1 MHRHAPFRRARA
13 ATTAAALAA
22 GLAAS
27 VLTAPAAGASAAA
40 PEVVAVDFAQRT
52 GPVHGGATGMLYGLS
67 DPGVPGDPLVAGA
80 RPRTVSQKAPDGDQH
95 PNGDALV
102 VADGFF
108 ANGGEEIVIMT
119 QDVYSQWP
127 YENRGIDDYL
137 AKVDTMVRKV
147 MRERPQDKHRFN
159 WVLFNEP
166 DLIWYQNWS
175 TQKQKFFSD
184 WKAVFEK
191 VRSIDPDARIVGP
204 NEALYR
210 HDRLRDFLTWARNT
224 PCAGDPEGNCLPDV
238 VSWHEL
244 QRDKLASYRGHYEH
258 YRQME
263 REIGF
268 GPLPINVTEYG
279 NRRDMSVPGQMIQWI
294 SLFEDT
300 KVDANGAYW
309 TYAGNLD
316 DHAVRTR
323 QANGGWWLLKWYADL
338 TGETVEVTPP
348 RLNVAD
354 TVQATAAIDES
365 LRRGTV
371 LVGGG
376 SAPVRLD
383 LSGLGRGV
391 FGPGAVDVTVSRTT
405 WTGYEGD
412 AVQPPVIATTRTEP
426 ADGKLQVDLPGG
438 DVMAAY
444 RVTVVPAT
452 GAEPQPNAPWSVSV
466 EAESATLTAPARAYD
481 QNTTADPQKYAT
493 SGQRDVGSTN
503 QASAAVTFPVTV
515 PRDGRYRL
523 GIYQGA
529 NKAPGRHALFV
540 DGAFNQIVQYSA
552 NLGWTYRGRT
562 DVEIELTAGTH
573 QLSVRTSRD
582 GVTLLPGS
590 DITLDKFDLTEITG
604 PERATYPVD
613 EARLTGGAAIERS
626 RGKGAAAVLGG
637 DRRATF
643 FVAAR
648 QDGYQDLTLS
658 YHAGWAGDLRV
669 SVDGREIEGLRA
681 TRGGDGASRARV
693 YLPAGI
699 SKVEVSSSP
708 TLRLRALDTV
718 RVADADQAVHRVEA
732 EQAPRAGAVSVTT
745 VPATSGSN
753 ASGGAYVGH
762 VGNGAGNT
770 LTLTRPGGFGP
781 GEYVLVVHYA
791 NADRN
796 TGHAYNTDVISR
808 FLDITETGG
817 ATTRGVFRHNYA
829 WDNFWPQ
836 ATPLTLT
843 TAGGP
848 LVLGNAT
855 GYGPD
860 IDRLELARLVLEV
873 DNRVG

>member
-1 MHRHAPFRRARA
+1 MHRHRLFRHAR
-13 ATTAAALAA
+13 TASALAALATLTA
-22 GLAAS
+22 GLPATSAA
-27 VLTAPAAGASAAA
+27 ASAA
-40 PEVVAVDFAQRT
+40 PDVVAVDFAQRT

-102 VADGFF
+102 VADGYF

-127 YENRGIDDYL
+127 YENLGIDDYL

-147 MRERPQDKHRFN
+147 VRERPQDKHKFA

-191 VRSIDPDARIVGP
+191 VRSIDPDAKIVGP
-204 NEALYR
+204 NEAIYR
-210 HDRLRDFLTWARNT
+210 HDRLRDFLTWAKNT
-224 PCAGDPEGNCLPDV
+224 PCAGDPEGDCLPDV

-244 QRDKLASYRGHYEH
+244 QRSRLAEYRGHYQH
-258 YRQME
+258 FRQME
-263 REIGF
+263 RDLGI
-268 GPLPINVTEYG
+268 GPLPVNVTEYG

-338 TGETVEVTPP
+338 TGQTVKATPP
-348 RLNVAD
+348 QLNVAD
-354 TVQATAAIDES
+354 TVQAVAAVDAS
-365 LRRGTV
+365 ARRGTI

-376 SAPVRLD
+376 SEPVRLD
-383 LSGLGRGV
+383 ISGLDPAV
-391 FGPGAVDVTVSRTT
+391 FGERVDVVVSKTT

-412 AVQPPVIATTRTEP
+412 ALKPPVIAARRAEVP
-426 ADGKLQVDLPGG
+426 GGALQVDLPGG

-444 RVTVVPAT
+444 RVTVVPAS
-452 GAEPQPNAPWSVSV
+452 GGEPAPDAPWTVSV
-466 EAESATLTAPARAYD
+466 EAESATLTSAQAFNQD
-481 QNTTADPQKYAT
+481 TTADPQLYAT
-493 SGQRDVGSTN
+493 SGKRDVGAMNRTD
-503 QASAAVTFPVTV
+503 SAATFSVTV

-540 DGAFNQIVQYSA
+540 DGTLNQIVQYSA

-562 DVEIELTAGTH
+562 DVELELTAGTH
-573 QLSVRTSRD
+573 ELSVRTSAD
-582 GVTLLPGS
+582 GVNRLPGS
-590 DITLDKFDLTEITG
+590 DITLDKFDLTEVTG
-604 PERATYPVD
+604 AERAAYPAD
-613 EARLTGGAAIERS
+613 EARLSGGARITRRAKGPAI
-626 RGKGAAAVLGG
+626 ALGG
-637 DRRATF
+637 DARATF
-643 FVAAR
+643 FVVASE
-648 QDGYQDLTLS
+648 DGYYDLTLA
-658 YHAGWAGDLRV
+658 YRAHGRGELRV
-669 SVDGREIEGLRA
+669 RVDGRAIGGLRA
-681 TRGGDGASRARV
+681 THPGEGSSRARV

-699 SKVEVSSSP
+699 STIDVGGP
-708 TLRLRALDTV
+708 AHLQLRELTTARAAE
-718 RVADADQAVHRVEA
+718 ADAAVHRIEA
-732 EQAPRAGAVSVTT
+732 EQAPRAGTASVVN

-753 ASGGAYVGH
+753 ASAGAYVGH
-762 VGNGAGNT
+762 IGNGPGNT
-770 LTLTRPGGFGP
+770 LTLPRPDGFGP
-781 GEYVLVVHYA
+781 GEYVLTVHYA

-796 TGHAYNTDVISR
+796 TGHPYNTDVISR

-817 ATTRGVFRHNYA
+817 TTTRGVFRHNYA

-843 TAGGP
+843 TGTGAI
-848 LVLGNAT
+848 VLGNAAA
-855 GYGPD
+855 YGPD
-860 IDRLELARLVLEV
+860 IDRLELARFVLTT
-873 DNRVG
+873 DNNSHG